1 MNGFLKR
8 RTMLLTLVLVALMC
22 AAGMAL
28 AGDAID
34 PPEKGSLTMPA
45 TVYPPPSAEV
55 RYANVQRAMAENSI
69 GFRADVMIGDD
80 GRLMVR
86 VVPVDLLAK

>member
-28 AGDAID
+28 AGDAAA
-34 PPEKGSLTMPA
+34 PTAAPA
-45 TVYPPPSAEV
+45 VLSAEV
-55 RYANVQRAMAENSI
+55 RYANVQRAMTENSI
-69 GFRADVMIGDD
+69 GFRPTIHLGDD
-80 GRLMVR
+80 GRLIVGIE
-86 VVPVDLLAK
+86 PVDLLAK

>member
-8 RTMLLTLVLVALMC
+8 RTMLLTLVLLALMC

-28 AGDAID
+28 AGDA
-34 PPEKGSLTMPA
+34 TAPA
-45 TVYPPPSAEV
+45 VVSAVPSAEA
-55 RYANVQRAMAENSI
+55 RYANVQASMAENSI

>member
-28 AGDAID
+28 AGDAAA
-34 PPEKGSLTMPA
+34 PTGVPA
-45 TVYPPPSAEV
+45 VLSVEA
-55 RYANVQRAMAENSI
+55 RYANVQRAMLENGI
-69 GFRADVMIGDD
+69 GFRAAVSIGDD
-80 GRLMVR
+80 GRLIVG
-86 VVPVDLLAK
+86 VVPFDTLPAK